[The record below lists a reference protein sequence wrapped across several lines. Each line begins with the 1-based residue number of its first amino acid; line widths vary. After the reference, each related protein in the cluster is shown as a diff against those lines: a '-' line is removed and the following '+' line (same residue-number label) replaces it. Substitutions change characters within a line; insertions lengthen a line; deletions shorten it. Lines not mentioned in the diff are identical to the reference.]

1 ASFPSVSTMVK
12 NIVVTGANRG
22 IGLGLIK
29 ELLKND
35 QIGKLFATTRNPS
48 KSPELQSISD
58 PRLVIVE
65 MDADSDAS
73 IGKAVEQIG
82 KVVGS
87 SGVDILIN
95 NAGVLYPVDINAPIN
110 RKEAS
115 KNFDVNCVATMAVT
129 FFFKE
134 LLKAG
139 AKKAG
144 HSQVVNI
151 SSVLGSISLTW
162 GAVPPRHF
170 TAYNMSKAGLNM
182 YTKTLAMDW
191 KADGIRVTAINPG
204 WVKTDMGTE
213 AGELTVEESTSNI
226 ARTIFKLGEQSNGL
240 FYNYDFQPLTW

>member
-1 ASFPSVSTMVK
+1 MVK
-12 NIVVTGANRG
+12 NIVLTGANRG
-22 IGLGLIK
+22 IGLGLVK

-35 QIGKLFATTRNPS
+35 QVGKLFATTRS
-48 KSPELQSISD
+48 AAKSPELQSISD

-65 MDADSDAS
+65 MDADSDSS
-73 IGKAVEQIG
+73 IFKAAEQIG

-87 SGVDILIN
+87 SGIDFLIN
-95 NAGVLYPVDINAPIN
+95 NAGVLFPVDINAPIN
-110 RKEAS
+110 RKDAA

-129 FFFKE
+129 YAFKE

-139 AKKAG
+139 AKKNG

-151 SSVLGSISLTW
+151 SSVLGSISQTW

-170 TAYNMSKAGLNM
+170 TAYNMSKAGVNM
-182 YTKTLAMDW
+182 YTKCISVDW
-191 KADGIRVTAINPG
+191 KADGIRATAINPG

-226 ARTIFKLGEQSNGL
+226 ARTIFKLGEANNGL
-240 FYNYDFQPLTW
+240 FYDYKFEAHTW